1 MNASND
7 EPCDGFAPEGRRPS
21 PDVLAHLNPPVV
33 FLGGAPEP
41 ADPVVAALARALAE
55 RDKLRAFK
63 DYVHARLDAAGVSA
77 DPDSPHKA
85 EGCRVGGRLDE
96 LIGGRD
102 ALRVAAAEA
111 LGFVRYALEFFDWA
125 RFPALESSIEKL
137 RDDLAR
143 VVGAKGAGPW
153 DSR

>member
-1 MNASND
+1 MSDAND

-21 PDVLAHLNPPVV
+21 PNVLAHLNPPVV
-33 FLGGAPEP
+33 FLGRARDP

-55 RDKLRAFK
+55 
-63 DYVHARLDAAGVSA
+63 
-77 DPDSPHKA
+77 
-85 EGCRVGGRLDE
+85 
-96 LIGGRD
+96 RD

-125 RFPALESSIEKL
+125 RFPALESSVEKL

-143 VVGAKGAGPW
+143 VAEAKAG
-153 DSR
+153 